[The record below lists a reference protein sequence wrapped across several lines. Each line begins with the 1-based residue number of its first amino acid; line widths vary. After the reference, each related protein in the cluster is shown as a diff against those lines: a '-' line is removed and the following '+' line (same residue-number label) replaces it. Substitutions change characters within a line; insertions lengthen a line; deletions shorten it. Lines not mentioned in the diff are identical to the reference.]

1 MIICLVDTLF
11 SVLAGFTVFSTLGI
25 LAKELNT
32 TVENVVESSK
42 LWASSRQN
50 LSSGFPTNRC
60 SNQSPQLQRPAR
72 KLKFCL

>member
-42 LWASSRQN
+42 LLASSRQN
-50 LSSGFPTNRC
+50 LSPGFLTKRC
-60 SNQSPQLQRPAR
+60 SNQSLQLQRLAR
-72 KLKFCL
+72 KF